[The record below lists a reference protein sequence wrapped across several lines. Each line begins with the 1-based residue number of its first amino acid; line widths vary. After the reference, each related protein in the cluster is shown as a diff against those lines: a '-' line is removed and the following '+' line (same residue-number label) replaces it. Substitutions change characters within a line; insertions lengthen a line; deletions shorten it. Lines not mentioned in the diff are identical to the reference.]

1 MVYRTYQLIYPF
13 HNPSVN
19 LNPPFK
25 SSSFKTIDPYL
36 LIFTSQTSNQIWI
49 LASPRPLL
57 RPRHES
63 QRHPLAQISVA
74 AGALTLAASTSPSSS
89 PTPPLEALFKE
100 ILSSFCGRLSELFS
114 KPSVME
120 TAKTLKVVLHELPGG
135 AEAFELITRF
145 CYGNGR
151 VQLNPTNT
159 CILHCAAH
167 FMDMNKEGLIK
178 ETEKSLEGISHWM
191 WTEVIH
197 SLKQCQ
203 HFILIASSSG
213 VLDKVLD
220 SLVGR
225 IATPVDASPLS
236 KLYGKKRL
244 AEVYEGDKKDS
255 YYLEE
260 CLASPNLIEPGCKGA
275 Q

>member
-1 MVYRTYQLIYPF
+1 MVYRTYRLIYPF

-49 LASPRPLL
+49 LASPDPLLRPLL

-178 ETEKSLEGISHWM
+178 ETEKFGLWHVQFM
-191 WTEVIH
+191 T
-197 SLKQCQ
+197 
-203 HFILIASSSG
+203 
-213 VLDKVLD
+213 
-220 SLVGR
+220 
-225 IATPVDASPLS
+225 
-236 KLYGKKRL
+236 
-244 AEVYEGDKKDS
+244 S
-255 YYLEE
+255 YSQENYALFNF
-260 CLASPNLIEPGCKGA
+260 L
-275 Q
+275 